1 MKKMVKCVLGIAVG
15 VLTFGMT
22 TFAAEE
28 KVIVNPA
35 EGAGYSNETTV
46 VYAEP
51 NIKGTVILNA
61 EQCPDNI
68 GIFITGVTNNGFFE
82 VDLGQP
88 VKFYIAGNTL
98 VNVNV
103 KMLEATDAN
112 TNADTKTNQTAETVN
127 TASQAD
133 EEAIKYL
140 VEQYRQECFG
150 YGVKFSPDCEKDV
163 RKVYFAYK
171 EVIEKALA
179 NPKAN
184 VDYISSSDIETTFY
198 GITGVTG
205 PYFRKVYPNMCITV
219 DDETYGSIHALVYKE
234 KAPDGW
240 YING

>member
-35 EGAGYSNETTV
+35 EGAGYSNETTA

-51 NIKGTVILNA
+51 DEKSTVILNA

-112 TNADTKTNQTAETVN
+112 TKTNQTAETVN

-140 VEQYRQECFG
+140 VEQYRQKCFG

-163 RKVYFAYK
+163 RKVYFTYK
-171 EVIEKALA
+171 EIIEKALA
-179 NPKAN
+179 NPNAN
-184 VDYISSSDIETTFY
+184 VDYISTSDIETSFD
-198 GITGVTG
+198 GIRSVVGN
-205 PYFRKVYPNMCITV
+205 YLRKVYPNMCISI
-219 DDETYGSIHALVYKE
+219 DKKTYGSTHALVYKE